1 MGLLCLFYLFS
12 VWDFEMAFSVY
23 NPDCPVIDFANQADM
38 KFKDVSAL
46 APLPPALPPTLPLPL
61 PPPVLGEH

>member
-1 MGLLCLFYLFS
+1 
-12 VWDFEMAFSVY
+12 MAFSVY